1 MKLRIWWHLLKNS
14 LMQNFIFC
22 DVRILVIGDSE
33 SGKTDA
39 LLNLIKQQ
47 DDHVFYFPANNKS
60 IWFKFREK
68 VTGETSN
75 DGTKD
80 FELIVP
86 LKHLSNFWGTL
97 EILLISCEI
106 NLILTWFANCF
117 LVVLQ
122 KKFQH
127 FQ

>member
-1 MKLRIWWHLLKNS
+1 
-14 LMQNFIFC
+14 MQNFIFC

-47 DDHVFYFPANNKS
+47 DDHVFYFPANYKS

-86 LKHLSNFWGTL
+86 LKYLSNFWGTL

-117 LVVLQ
+117 LVVQQ
-122 KKFQH
+122 KKFQY

>member
-1 MKLRIWWHLLKNS
+1 M
-14 LMQNFIFC
+14 
-22 DVRILVIGDSE
+22 RILVIGDSE

-47 DDHVFYFPANNKS
+47 DDHVFYFLANNKS
-60 IWFKFREK
+60 ISIWLKFREK

-86 LKHLSNFWGTL
+86 LKCLSNFWGTL

-117 LVVLQ
+117 LVMQQ
-122 KKFQH
+122 KKLQH

>member
-1 MKLRIWWHLLKNS
+1 MKFSIKYFFSKCDQTHRKLRIFWHLLKNS

-60 IWFKFREK
+60 I
-68 VTGETSN
+68 
-75 DGTKD
+75 
-80 FELIVP
+80 
-86 LKHLSNFWGTL
+86 
-97 EILLISCEI
+97 
-106 NLILTWFANCF
+106 
-117 LVVLQ
+117 
-122 KKFQH
+122 
-127 FQ
+127 

>member
-1 MKLRIWWHLLKNS
+1 
-14 LMQNFIFC
+14 MQNFIFC
-22 DVRILVIGDSE
+22 DVKILVIGDSE

-47 DDHVFYFPANNKS
+47 DDHVFYFLANNKS
-60 IWFKFREK
+60 IWLKFREK

-86 LKHLSNFWGTL
+86 LKCLSNFWGTL

-117 LVVLQ
+117 LVMQQ
-122 KKFQH
+122 KKLQH